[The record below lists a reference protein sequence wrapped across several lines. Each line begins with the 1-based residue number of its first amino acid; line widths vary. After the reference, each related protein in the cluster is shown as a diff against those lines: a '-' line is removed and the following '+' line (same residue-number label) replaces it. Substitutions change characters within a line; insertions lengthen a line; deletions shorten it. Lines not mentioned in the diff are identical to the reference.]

1 MANLHM
7 TLWDFYTYTPLDV
20 DFALKAYFEKEK
32 EDIKLQWEIAR
43 THIYYEYLFVPTK
56 KRKVSYETFK
66 RDYLKL
72 AFDEEKESQ
81 TEAIDDEQFAMI
93 QNIMKQKMGTN

>member
-72 AFDEEKESQ
+72 VFDEEKESQ
-81 TEAIDDEQFAMI
+81 TEVIDDEQFAMI